1 VTGLPNR
8 LMFEEMI
15 SKHPGKAFG
24 LMLLGV
30 DQFKRVLGGLGLN
43 AGDQLLQA
51 VAERIH
57 LAMVNSGFTDYTLF
71 RFEGVEFG
79 LVVAGT
85 DSNELL
91 TEKCMLVHTAM
102 EAPFIVEQ
110 REMYVAMNCG
120 ISFYPRDSHDGRT
133 IVRNAGAA
141 MQASR
146 VQSRHRICLF
156 DQAMNT
162 LALDRLSL
170 ENDLRRAIEKD
181 ELLLHYQ
188 PQVSLAT
195 GEVIGV
201 EALLRWQR
209 NGQMVSPAMFI
220 PHAEVSGLI
229 IPIGYWVLQQAC
241 LQAKRWQ
248 DMGLQPMVVAVN
260 ISPRQFLQDDFVESV
275 QAVLQQTCMPPE
287 LLELE
292 ITEGAAVQDV
302 EQAIS
307 TLIALKKLGVKLSID
322 DFGTGY
328 SSLSYLKRF
337 SVDKLKIDQS
347 FVRQMSDSLQDAAI
361 VTVVVELAH
370 QLGLTAIAEGVETV
384 DQLNH
389 LIALGCNEIQGYYFS
404 RPIPAKQLE
413 EKLIAGLC
421 LNLDSES
428 KL

>member
-1 VTGLPNR
+1 
-8 LMFEEMI
+8 
-15 SKHPGKAFG
+15 
-24 LMLLGV
+24 MLLGV

-43 AGDQLLQA
+43 AGDHLLQA
-51 VAERIH
+51 VAERIQ
-57 LAMVNSGFTDYTLF
+57 LAMVSSAFTDFTLF

-79 LVVAGT
+79 LVIAGT
-85 DSNELL
+85 ESHELL
-91 TEKCMLVHTAM
+91 TQKCMEIHAAM
-102 EAPFIVEQ
+102 ETPFIVEQ
-110 REMYVAMNCG
+110 REMFVVMNCG
-120 ISFYPRDSHDGRT
+120 ISFYPHDSNDGRT

-229 IPIGYWVLQQAC
+229 VPIGTWVLQQAC
-241 LQAKRWQ
+241 MQAQQWKES
-248 DMGLQPMVVAVN
+248 GLQPLVVAVN
-260 ISPRQFLQDDFVESV
+260 ISPRQFTQDDFVESV
-275 QAVLQQTCMPPE
+275 QNVLLQTGMPPD

-292 ITEGAAVQDV
+292 ITEGAAMQDV

-347 FVRQMSDSLQDAAI
+347 FVRQMSESLQDAAI

-370 QLGLTAIAEGVETV
+370 QLGLIAIAEGVETV

-389 LIALGCNEIQGYYFS
+389 LIALGCDEIQGYYFS
-404 RPIPAKQLE
+404 RPITAKQLE
-413 EKLIAGLC
+413 QKLREGLT
-421 LNLDSES
+421 LSLDTDSIQ
-428 KL
+428 